1 MAEILQIVGAVLVL
15 TGFFGTQIG
24 VVDAKSLAYLVVN
37 ALGSGVLAVL
47 ALLGR
52 EWGFLLLEGVW
63 CVVAAVSLVGVLA
76 NARRRRPY
84 LWKPPGRQRSPQA
97 H

>member
-1 MAEILQIVGAVLVL
+1 MADILQVVGAVLVL
-15 TGFFGTQIG
+15 LGFFGTQVG

-63 CVVAAVSLVGVLA
+63 CVVAVVSLAGVLT
-76 NARRRRPY
+76 RGRSY
-84 LWKPPGRQRSPQA
+84 LWKADRDERAAQGTR
-97 H
+97 

>member
-1 MAEILQIVGAVLVL
+1 MADILQIVGAVLVL
-15 TGFFGTQIG
+15 VGFFGTQIG
-24 VVDAKSLAYLVVN
+24 AVDAKSLAYLVVN

-63 CVVAAVSLVGVLA
+63 CVVAVVSLVGVLA
-76 NARRRRPY
+76 RGRAY
-84 LWKPPGRQRSPQA
+84 LWKRSDVDERPA
-97 H
+97 R